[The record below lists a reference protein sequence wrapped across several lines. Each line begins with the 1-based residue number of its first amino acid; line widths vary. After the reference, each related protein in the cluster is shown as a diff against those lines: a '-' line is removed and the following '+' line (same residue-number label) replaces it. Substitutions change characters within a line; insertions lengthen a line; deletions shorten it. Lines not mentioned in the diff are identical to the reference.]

1 VRRIKNYWS
10 SAVNVAF
17 GDLQL
22 PSVTGKPVA
31 SEALPKSTLSS
42 PKAEEAV
49 KPKPQE
55 PAQQI
60 SKKLVADSTDLSYS
74 VDATAS
80 AFTIKI
86 TNKSTGEVIRK
97 LDFKG
102 FSPDVHSTIK
112 LTGHLVDVKS

>member
-1 VRRIKNYWS
+1 M
-10 SAVNVAF
+10 NVAF

-55 PAQQI
+55 TAQQI

-102 FSPDVHSTIK
+102 FSPDVHLRSK
-112 LTGHLVDVKS
+112 LSGNFVDVKS